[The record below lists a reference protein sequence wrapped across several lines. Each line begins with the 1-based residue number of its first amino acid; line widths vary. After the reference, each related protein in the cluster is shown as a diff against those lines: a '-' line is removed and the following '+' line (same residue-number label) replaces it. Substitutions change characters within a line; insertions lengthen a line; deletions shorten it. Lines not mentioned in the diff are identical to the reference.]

1 MTTIA
6 TREFRIGAVMGRGFQ
21 ILFRNFFPFIVLCLI
36 ITVPSFVLSL
46 WINQAELEQTL
57 AGQPGPLAVFAAVV
71 LVLLL
76 TLVATAALVYGTVQ
90 ELRGQTISMSACISR
105 GLSTMLPVLGVAV
118 LVGVIFMIG
127 FILLVIPGV
136 IAYLVL
142 WVAIPVAVIERPG
155 AIASLRRSA
164 QLTKGHRWQILGIV
178 VLIQILQIV
187 VSIVIGA
194 LVEFLLVAPGSDPSA
209 SAPLAAVDWVLQAF
223 FTALAAVISAVGY
236 HDLRVS
242 KEGLDTQ
249 QIAAVFD

>member
-1 MTTIA
+1 
-6 TREFRIGAVMGRGFQ
+6 
-21 ILFRNFFPFIVLCLI
+21 
-36 ITVPSFVLSL
+36 
-46 WINQAELEQTL
+46 
-57 AGQPGPLAVFAAVV
+57 
-71 LVLLL
+71 
-76 TLVATAALVYGTVQ
+76 
-90 ELRGQTISMSACISR
+90 
-105 GLSTMLPVLGVAV
+105 
-118 LVGVIFMIG
+118 MIG
-127 FILLVIPGV
+127 TILLVIPGV
-136 IAYLVL
+136 IAYLML

-155 AIASLRRSA
+155 AAASLRRSA

-187 VSIVIGA
+187 VSIVIIA
-194 LVEFLLVAPGSDPSA
+194 LVDLLLLAPGNDPSA